1 MNPFNTKKNINF
13 KKNKKPE
20 LKTEKILSKINLNS
34 SETNKDLKQKKF
46 LSKKKVR
53 YRNKGFYCNNNKINN
68 ERNYSKKRKDSKNG
82 RWTLKEHI
90 EFLNGIAK
98 YGNDLN
104 KIKINSRNSFQL
116 RSHAQKF
123 FKKLKKVNDEQLGI
137 NFTSNYIKNLKDMVI
152 HIKAI
157 NKNYDITNVFLYL
170 SEKYEKRVKLKK
182 KRNYIKNN
190 NKENKENKEILLNEG
205 KNNNMAN
212 NINNTENYEGNNKL
226 LDKINMDL
234 INNFVAYSY
243 INIVLI
249 NNINEQLKNLLILL
263 NYINSFFIER
273 NNVNN
278 NMNIDKK

>member
-34 SETNKDLKQKKF
+34 FETNKDLKQKKF

-53 YRNKGFYCNNNKINN
+53 YRNNNNKNNN

-104 KIKINSRNSFQL
+104 KIKINSRNSVQL

-182 KRNYIKNN
+182 KKNYIKNN

-205 KNNNMAN
+205 KNNNLAN

>member
-53 YRNKGFYCNNNKINN
+53 YRNNNNKNNN
-68 ERNYSKKRKDSKNG
+68 ERNYSKKRKDSKSG

-104 KIKINSRNSFQL
+104 KIKINSRNSVQL

-212 NINNTENYEGNNKL
+212 NINNTKNYEGNNKL
-226 LDKINMDL
+226 LDKIDMDL

>member
-53 YRNKGFYCNNNKINN
+53 YRNNNNKNNN
-68 ERNYSKKRKDSKNG
+68 ERNYSKKRKDSKSG

-104 KIKINSRNSFQL
+104 KIKINSRNSVQL

-123 FKKLKKVNDEQLGI
+123 FKKLKKVNDEQIGI

-212 NINNTENYEGNNKL
+212 NINNTKNYEGNNKL
-226 LDKINMDL
+226 LDKIDMDL